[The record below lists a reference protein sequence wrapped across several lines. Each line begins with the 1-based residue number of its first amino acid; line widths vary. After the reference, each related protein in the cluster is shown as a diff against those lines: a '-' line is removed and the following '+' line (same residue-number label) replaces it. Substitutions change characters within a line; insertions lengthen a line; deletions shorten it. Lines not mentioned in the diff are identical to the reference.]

1 MPKGQGGRP
10 PMPGGGGGGQG
21 LNQMMKQMQ
30 KMQADMAAAQDALA
44 AATVEGS
51 AGGGMVKVVVTGSGE
66 VQSVHIAAEVV
77 DPDDVEML
85 EDLVLAAV
93 GDGLRRAQ
101 EMQSESLG
109 GVTGGLDLGSLG
121 DLGGLLG

>member
-10 PMPGGGGGGQG
+10 PMPGGGGGGQ

-66 VQSVHIAAEVV
+66 VQSVHIAPEVV

>member
-10 PMPGGGGGGQG
+10 PVPGGGGGQV
-21 LNQMMKQMQ
+21 NQMMKQMQ
-30 KMQADMAAAQDALA
+30 KMQADMAEAQDALA

-51 AGGGMVKVVVTGSGE
+51 AGGGMVKVVVSGAGE
-66 VQSVHIAAEVV
+66 VQSVHIAPEVV

-101 EMQSESLG
+101 EMQSERLG
-109 GVTGGLDLGSLG
+109 GVTGGLDLGALG

>member
-1 MPKGQGGRP
+1 
-10 PMPGGGGGGQG
+10 MPGGGGGQ

-44 AATVEGS
+44 EATVEGS

-66 VQSVHIAAEVV
+66 VQSVRIAREVV
-77 DPDDVEML
+77 DPEDVEML

-101 EMQSESLG
+101 DLAAEKMG
-109 GVTGGLDLGSLG
+109 GVTGDI
-121 DLGGLLG
+121 DLGGLGNLLG